1 LLLLKFISSK
11 NILFCEIN
19 NTKHNLTPQLNDLSV
34 YNNRFRILATSN
46 TYITIHYMDI
56 NFNKNEDHNKLLI
69 TNLKQLFA
77 KVKVGGGEKRIE
89 KLHNEGKMTARER
102 IDYLLDAKAN
112 NIEIGAFVGEGMY
125 AEHGGCP
132 SGGVVVKIGYI
143 KGKQCIVVAND
154 ATVKAGA
161 WFPITAKKNL
171 RAQELAMENRL
182 PIIYLVDSA
191 GVYLPLQD
199 EIFPDK
205 EHFGRIFRNNA
216 QMSSMGITQIAAVMG
231 SCVAGG
237 AYLPIMSDEAM
248 IVDKTGSIFL
258 AGSYLV
264 KAAIGES
271 IDNETLGGA
280 TTHCEISGVTDY
292 KAKDDK
298 DALDRIKSI
307 VSKIGDYD
315 KAGFNREK
323 SQKPALDEKEIYGI
337 LPKARNEQYDMME
350 IINRLVDNSEFDI
363 YKDGYGQTIITGY
376 ARIDGWAVGIVANQR
391 KVVKTKNGEMQF
403 GGVIYSDSADKAT
416 RFIANCNQKKIP
428 LVFIQDVT
436 GFMVGSKSE
445 HGGIIK
451 DGAKMVNAVA
461 NSVVPKF
468 TVIVGNSY
476 GAGNYAMCGK
486 AYDPRLIFAWPS
498 AELAVMGGTQAAKV
512 LAQIETSSLKAKGEV
527 VDEAKEKELFDK
539 IKARYDEQVSP
550 YYAASRL
557 WTDAI
562 IDPLDTRTWISMGIE
577 AANHSPIE
585 KKFNLGVIQV

>member
-1 LLLLKFISSK
+1 MD
-11 NILFCEIN
+11 
-19 NTKHNLTPQLNDLSV
+19 LT
-34 YNNRFRILATSN
+34 
-46 TYITIHYMDI
+46 
-56 NFNKNEDHNKLLI
+56 FNKREDHNKLLLSK
-69 TNLKQLFA
+69 LKNKL
-77 KVKVGGGEKRIE
+77 KDVYLGGGQKRIDALHAKG
-89 KLHNEGKMTARER
+89 KLTARER
-102 IDYLLDAKAN
+102 IDYLLDDKPS
-112 NIEIGAFVGEGMY
+112 IEIGALTGDEMY
-125 AEHGGCP
+125 KEHGGCP

-143 KGKQCIVVAND
+143 SGKQCIVVAND

-161 WFPITAKKNL
+161 WFPITGKKNL
-171 RAQELAMENRL
+171 RAQEIAMENKI

-205 EHFGRIFRNNA
+205 ENFGRIFRNNA
-216 QMSSMGITQIAAVMG
+216 MMSAMGITQISAVMG

-264 KAAIGES
+264 KAAIGED

-307 VSKIGDYD
+307 VGKIGDFE
-315 KAGFNREK
+315 KAGYNRVEAK
-323 SQKPALDEKEIYGI
+323 QPALDEKEIYGI
-337 LPKARNEQYDMME
+337 LPASRAEQYDMYD
-350 IINRLVDNSEFDI
+350 IINRIVDNSELDE
-363 YKDGYGQTIITGY
+363 YKPDYGQSIICTY

-391 KVVKTKNGEMQF
+391 KIVKSKKDGMQF

-428 LVFIQDVT
+428 LVFLQDVT

-468 TVIVGNSY
+468 TIVVGNSY

-486 AYDPRLIFAWPS
+486 AYDPRLIAAWPS
-498 AELAVMGGTQAAKV
+498 AQLAVMGGEQAAKV
-512 LAQIETSSLKAKGEV
+512 LLQIKEATLKAQGVEV
-527 VDEAKEKELFDK
+527 NEEKKQELLTEITNQYND
-539 IKARYDEQVSP
+539 QTSP
-550 YYAASRL
+550 YYAAARL
-557 WTDAI
+557 WTDGI
-562 IDPLDTRTWISMGIE
+562 IDPLDTRKWISMGIE
-577 AANHSPIE
+577 AANNAPIE
-585 KKFNLGVIQV
+585 KQFNLGVIQV

>member
-1 LLLLKFISSK
+1 M
-11 NILFCEIN
+11 
-19 NTKHNLTPQLNDLSV
+19 DL
-34 YNNRFRILATSN
+34 
-46 TYITIHYMDI
+46 
-56 NFNKNEDHNKLLI
+56 NFNKNEDHNKLLLSE
-69 TNLKQLFA
+69 LKQKFA
-77 KVKVGGGEKRIE
+77 KVKLGGGEKRIE
-89 KLHNEGKMTARER
+89 KLHSEGKMTARER
-102 IDYLLDAKAN
+102 IAYLLDENSKS
-112 NIEIGAFVGEGMY
+112 IEIGGFAGEGMY
-125 AEHGGCP
+125 PEHGGCP

-161 WFPITAKKNL
+161 WFPITGKKNL
-171 RAQELAMENRL
+171 RAQEIAIENRL

-191 GVYLPLQD
+191 GVYLPMQD

-237 AYLPIMSDEAM
+237 AYLPIMSDEAL

-264 KAAIGES
+264 KAAIGET

-298 DALDRIKSI
+298 DALDKIKNI
-307 VSKIGDYD
+307 VDKIGDYD
-315 KAGFNREK
+315 KAGFSRIKAE
-323 SQKPALDEKEIYGI
+323 KPALEPNDIYGI
-337 LPKARNEQYDMME
+337 LPKARTEQYDMME
-350 IINRLVDNSEFDI
+350 IIKRLVDNSEFEG
-363 YKDGYGQTIITGY
+363 YKEGYGQSLITGY
-376 ARIDGWAVGIVANQR
+376 ARIDGWAVGIIANQR
-391 KVVKTKNGEMQF
+391 KVVKTKKGEMQF

-428 LVFIQDVT
+428 LVFLQDVT

-451 DGAKMVNAVA
+451 DGAKMVNAVS

-512 LAQIETSSLKAKGEV
+512 LAQIEASSLKAKGEI
-527 VDEAKEKELFDK
+527 VDETKETELFNK
-539 IKARYDEQVSP
+539 IKARYDEQTSP

-562 IDPLDTRTWISMGIE
+562 IDPLETRTWISMGIE
-577 AANHSPIE
+577 AANHAPIE
-585 KKFNLGVIQV
+585 KQFNLGVIQV